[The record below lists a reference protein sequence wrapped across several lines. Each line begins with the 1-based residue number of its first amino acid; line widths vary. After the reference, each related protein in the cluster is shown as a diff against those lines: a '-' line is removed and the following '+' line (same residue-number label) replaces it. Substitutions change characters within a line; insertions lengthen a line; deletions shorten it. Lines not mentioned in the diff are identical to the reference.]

1 MSELCASLFQFLS
14 QIHSFFFCFT
24 FLQVFLLLKGV
35 VVNDKFTYILLTNL
49 VGNIKKPEIFI
60 HIITLLLDPLL
71 KRISLEQKFHVCQ
84 SDVYSGGSKTNI
96 PSISEDGRLRDE
108 SQLSNFSNLTVL
120 TSVTINCIIQVVY
133 IQFSSDFF
141 GFCFNKKILCFSG
154 GFSFRKGE

>member
-1 MSELCASLFQFLS
+1 MKILCRSFVPPCFSSFRRFIHFSFVSL
-14 QIHSFFFCFT
+14 

-35 VVNDKFTYILLTNL
+35 VVNDKFRYILLTNL
-49 VGNIKKPEIFI
+49 VGNIKKPEIFV

-133 IQFSSDFF
+133 SPRQISLGSALT
-141 GFCFNKKILCFSG
+141 KKS
-154 GFSFRKGE
+154 